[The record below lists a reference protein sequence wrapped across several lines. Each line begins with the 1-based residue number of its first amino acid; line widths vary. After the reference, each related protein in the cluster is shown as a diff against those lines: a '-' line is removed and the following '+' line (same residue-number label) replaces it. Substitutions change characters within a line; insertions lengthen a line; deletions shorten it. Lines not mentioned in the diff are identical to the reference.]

1 MLKVT
6 NETFKRLRKVQLTL
20 GQHVFE
26 TGGFTYTQIFF
37 TEYWFPQGIYL
48 GLGLLDHL
56 VVLSLVF

>member
-37 TEYWFPQGIYL
+37 TEYILLYYWIYPQ
-48 GLGLLDHL
+48 L
-56 VVLSLVF
+56 VESEDMKCQL